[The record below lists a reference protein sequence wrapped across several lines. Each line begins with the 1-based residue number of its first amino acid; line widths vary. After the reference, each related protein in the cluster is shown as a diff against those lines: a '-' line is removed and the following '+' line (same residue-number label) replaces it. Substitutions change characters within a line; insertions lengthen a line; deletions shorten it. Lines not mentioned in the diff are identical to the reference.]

1 MMAFRVAVLEKIA
14 TGLGVMAF
22 VWATVVLLEATK
34 VLSRSHELE
43 WQHAVSHSLSIQS
56 TKPKKA
62 SMDQKI
68 SAELPHANREAE
80 NTEQSSISLEDPT
93 PDGCFPFEIQRTWT
107 FAAVPFISHSNLF
120 VARQVSSM
128 LYILQLM
135 SAAVSIALSI
145 RQLSSQRFISDKT
158 HDDRS
163 KLLSLA
169 LNVFYALALMQ
180 SLVFL
185 LLLQVQTRYNFLEG
199 QSLEMVKDF
208 FYDAYS
214 ASLKKSIFDG
224 LAMDLVG
231 YSITQIQSNSAKQQL
246 GGMHILLAFVK
257 QKELKANT
265 LRRIGTTPDA
275 LNRLLQML
283 TWKNHHEMQ
292 IRLAAASI
300 LKRLVQYN
308 GNRFKVV
315 AIPGALEAISSLL
328 ASEEDYC
335 RNEQNVTPLFS
346 KMIRLRGLR
355 ILKELTKV
363 HSNCV
368 RIGSIRGL
376 RRILVTLIQVRHGFV
391 DGNSA
396 LDLKAF
402 TVSLHLIKLLTTTT
416 GKSGKILGDQIGRT
430 VFLLRNLRDI
440 IVSRGQMTSKESALD
455 MVICLALDNHRRE
468 EIGRTGGMIT
478 NLLMLFLT
486 REETLKAGEALN
498 LILLQNSKNCRRLLD
513 LNHFSSSSLQN
524 YCEDPRIGACVA
536 KMLRSL
542 FVYFTPNQKDAI
554 LALAP
559 YLMRM
564 AVKSMESSTITYQ
577 EALLGFLALM
587 VPSLSTPPYEL
598 IFSHT
603 LFTKQT
609 FLNEFMN
616 MVERLPSF
624 DLDSY
629 PRIRR
634 HIVELAIALMRH
646 DNVQRQ
652 ALKDGQAFEHHL
664 REILETVSEVEN
676 YYTISGQIGLTR
688 HLQTMENLI
697 EVAITELHKQ

>member
-1 MMAFRVAVLEKIA
+1 
-14 TGLGVMAF
+14 
-22 VWATVVLLEATK
+22 
-34 VLSRSHELE
+34 
-43 WQHAVSHSLSIQS
+43 
-56 TKPKKA
+56 
-62 SMDQKI
+62 
-68 SAELPHANREAE
+68 
-80 NTEQSSISLEDPT
+80 
-93 PDGCFPFEIQRTWT
+93 
-107 FAAVPFISHSNLF
+107 
-120 VARQVSSM
+120 
-128 LYILQLM
+128 
-135 SAAVSIALSI
+135 
-145 RQLSSQRFISDKT
+145 
-158 HDDRS
+158 
-163 KLLSLA
+163 
-169 LNVFYALALMQ
+169 
-180 SLVFL
+180 
-185 LLLQVQTRYNFLEG
+185 
-199 QSLEMVKDF
+199 MVKDF

-468 EIGRTGGMIT
+468 EIGRTGRAST
-478 NLLMLFLT
+478 
-486 REETLKAGEALN
+486 K
-498 LILLQNSKNCRRLLD
+498 
-513 LNHFSSSSLQN
+513 QN